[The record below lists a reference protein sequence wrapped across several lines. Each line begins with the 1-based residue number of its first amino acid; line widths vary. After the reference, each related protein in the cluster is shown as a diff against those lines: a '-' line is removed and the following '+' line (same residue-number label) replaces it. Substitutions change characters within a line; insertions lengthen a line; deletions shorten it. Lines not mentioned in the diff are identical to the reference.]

1 MPPKVSLTEPPFTY
15 KWTRAQLGRAADN
28 EAAASLAEAVNPKV
42 DGSSPSGGAITQTDD
57 TSTFFSGNIRVRFA
71 ERDIQ
76 SRPL

>member
-42 DGSSPSGGAITQTDD
+42 DGSSPSGGAITLTHNLKKD
-57 TSTFFSGNIRVRFA
+57 FLGWI
-71 ERDIQ
+71 
-76 SRPL
+76 